1 MLLACALR
9 SDCRME
15 RELGHYLPTSYHPHT
30 GPRASPLPPQTRPPL
45 FPLLSCSDFF
55 LRIVYASRDCADFI
69 RGFMRTPPVPTLGPL
84 LRPDPTQRISEENW
98 RFHLLLIIT
107 VVYLSP
113 IQFNNPF
120 TAFYCNLNLCVQ
132 LFAECR
138 CAICAQ
144 YDVPDKYFQP
154 RTRTIIMLQKRSHKS
169 SHPAFSLWRA
179 ICCLNQVFTNS
190 VSARFVGCHRNFS

>member
-107 VVYLSP
+107 VVSLSP
-113 IQFNNPF
+113 IQFRDALLKKKTVKKGDIVPF
-120 TAFYCNLNLCVQ
+120 WRPPPLNGSKG
-132 LFAECR
+132 
-138 CAICAQ
+138 
-144 YDVPDKYFQP
+144 D
-154 RTRTIIMLQKRSHKS
+154 
-169 SHPAFSLWRA
+169 
-179 ICCLNQVFTNS
+179 ICCLITDK
-190 VSARFVGCHRNFS
+190 SA